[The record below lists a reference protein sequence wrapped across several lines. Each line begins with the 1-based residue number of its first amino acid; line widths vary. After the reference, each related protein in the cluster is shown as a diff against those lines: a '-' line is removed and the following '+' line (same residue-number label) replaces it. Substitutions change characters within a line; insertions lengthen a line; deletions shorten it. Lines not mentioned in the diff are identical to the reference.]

1 MLLGPV
7 HVVLTCHASPA
18 AVGGAFEFTRVASA
32 NLREKED
39 YWNDAVGGFVAGAI
53 LGLRC
58 RGIPT
63 RVLGHWAKLTYDCPS
78 TAGRMPRIIG
88 YGAFASVAL
97 AAYEF
102 TGGTLK
108 GYLNRPEVDEY
119 ERKEMLRQSRR
130 RPIEETLAEIG
141 EGRGESP
148 CCTIRCQV
156 CCDCRSLTF
165 F

>member
-1 MLLGPV
+1 
-7 HVVLTCHASPA
+7 
-18 AVGGAFEFTRVASA
+18 
-32 NLREKED
+32 
-39 YWNDAVGGFVAGAI
+39 
-53 LGLRC
+53 
-58 RGIPT
+58 
-63 RVLGHWAKLTYDCPS
+63 
-78 TAGRMPRIIG
+78 MPRIVG

-130 RPIEETLAEIG
+130 RPIEETLSEIG

-148 CCTIRCQV
+148 CPTPPLQV
-156 CCDCRSLTF
+156 CCGYGSHASRYPAAGI
-165 F
+165 